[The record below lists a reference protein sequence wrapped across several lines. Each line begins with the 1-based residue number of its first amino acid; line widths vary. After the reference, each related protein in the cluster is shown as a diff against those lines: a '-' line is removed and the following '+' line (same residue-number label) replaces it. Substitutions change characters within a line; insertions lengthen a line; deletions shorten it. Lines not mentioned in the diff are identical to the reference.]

1 MRLIIDTLVAL
12 TLVGV
17 LGGIALHS
25 HREKETERRI
35 KLARR
40 ELQTIQSQVLLQSA
54 LEMVALTRHGY
65 PATID
70 PAWFGGSV
78 PGNPLLKA
86 GHEFVSVASEAEAGD
101 DHPRD
106 PMATSLEVAQFWYN
120 PYKGVVRARVPDDV
134 SEATAL
140 RLYNRVNDSHVT
152 SLTPQR

>member
-25 HREKETERRI
+25 HREKEVERRI
-35 KLARR
+35 KLARD
-40 ELQTIQSQVLLQSA
+40 ELRQIQSQVMLQA
-54 LEMVALTRHGY
+54 AMEQVALTRYGY
-65 PATID
+65 PASID
-70 PAWFGGSV
+70 PKWFGGRV

-86 GHEFVSVASEAEAGD
+86 GHDFVNVAAGSEAGAE
-101 DHPRD
+101 HPRD
-106 PMATSLEVAQFWYN
+106 PMAIGPGAAQFWYN

-140 RLYNRVNDSHVT
+140 RLYNLVNDSQLT
-152 SLTPQR
+152 SLDTQR

>member
-25 HREKETERRI
+25 HREKEMERRI
-35 KLARR
+35 KLARD
-40 ELQTIQSQVLLQSA
+40 ELRHIQSQVMLQSA
-54 LEMVALTRHGY
+54 METVALTRHGY
-65 PATID
+65 PETVD
-70 PAWFGGSV
+70 PAWFGDRV

-86 GHEFVSVASEAEAGD
+86 GHGFVSVADQSEADAE
-101 DHPRD
+101 HPRD
-106 PMATSLEVAQFWYN
+106 PMAVGLGTAQFWYT

-140 RLYNRVNDSHVT
+140 RLYNRVNDSQLT
-152 SLTPQR
+152 SLDPKR